1 MSKVIEVIKS
11 FKYSVNIKDD
21 FLDAQKLNGFFA
33 TQKNS
38 EFIFRT
44 LETIRNGNNKAILLS
59 GAYGTGKSFLV
70 SIIAAFLSG
79 KLKIDSDLQE
89 LKSKL
94 VSHDDSYQKILNQVR
109 NKKYLIVFPDDS
121 FASFSQAICLG
132 ITEVIHSE
140 NLPIVLNSTFDG
152 IIQRISRWENEHPVF
167 YTALLEALKEKRWTI
182 SKLLKKLKL
191 FDPVAYRIFEEIY
204 PLILGGEKFVP
215 LGNANNITAV
225 MRDFEQAVKAVGY
238 DGVLYIFDEFGRFLE
253 NNIESLDVKQIQ
265 DAAEYCNSGTDSS
278 LVLISHKDIFQ
289 YSQRIHNEFQRDEWE
304 KVSGRFAKTHLLYE
318 ENNIL
323 TIIESILKKHPTIFR
338 KLITKNRKI
347 VDEQVEALERLAI
360 HSPEQALKGFYPLN
374 YVTAIMLPKLS
385 QRLAQNERTLFAFL
399 CGNEPLAFNNIFV
412 NDDKSFCL
420 LAPDVL
426 YDYFEDNFLFLGT
439 DSREYKVYL
448 NARTIIKTLASNSN
462 DLKLVKILTLFYLL
476 NEFNELPPNHQF
488 LCFASGLSEKEFQS
502 SLSRLQQKGAIA
514 YRKHLDRY
522 ILSQDIDFNI
532 DADIAREL
540 ADFENLDYSTILEQ
554 YIPQNVEYP
563 VEYNYEYKITRYFS
577 RHFVDVSSLGN
588 IDDYFADKVQDGVIF
603 YVTNFSKEKKFLER
617 LRDASKLFADA
628 IFICPSDNSFQVHD
642 TLARLEAL
650 SRIEG
655 KDDTFRSSTVAKEEL
670 THYRDELTNYIENR
684 VARTWS
690 STNSLQIIYYGESHT
705 ATTPKEYQHEL
716 SSFLQRKYSLFTH
729 TFIVNYE
736 LITKAKLT
744 VPIKNAR
751 KEILRAIMNGI
762 LGQEYFKSTGAANSI
777 ARITLLNTHI
787 WRDGNI
793 DFTGTR
799 FETLAND
806 IAMYLEGA
814 PRSYADIITYFAS
827 NQSKY
832 GFRAGTMSFFMGF
845 FLLCNRNNILI
856 SYENAEVS
864 INEDILDVLE
874 GSPEKYIITLFQ
886 IPEEARAHLQN
897 LLDNPF
903 IGRFVGNEGQNRDIT
918 ILLYEAFKKLVF
930 SLPKILFTAH
940 PPQTTVPLARLIT
953 GLEANNS
960 KNFFF
965 QRLPRL
971 YNSDDWVIITN
982 TWSEDVQRIMLASE
996 VYTEQIRSLTRE
1008 AIAQTNQQLG
1018 LCITAWKRGLSPE
1031 QQRRLETSSL
1041 PWQIDG
1047 HFAEDELLRQTTSA
1061 VRGGIDLYQWRSM
1074 DDILD
1079 YNNALITEIQ
1089 TIIEGHP
1096 TLNFDAPV
1104 QLSEL
1109 GRMLKQKLRTDIE
1122 AFKGISL
1129 QEIQNAIIQLIQE
1142 LSLGRNK

>member
-21 FLDAQKLNGFFA
+21 FLDTQKLNGFFA

-38 EFIFRT
+38 EFIFRAI
-44 LETIRNGNNKAILLS
+44 ETVRNGNNKAILLS
-59 GAYGTGKSFLV
+59 GAYGTGKSFLI
-70 SIIAAFLSG
+70 SIISALLSG
-79 KLKIDSDLQE
+79 KLKMDSDLQE
-89 LKSKL
+89 LRSKL
-94 VSHDDSYQKILNQVR
+94 ISHDDSYQKILNQIQ

-121 FASFSQAICLG
+121 FSVFSQAICLG

-152 IIQRISRWENEHPVF
+152 IVQRINRWENEHPIF
-167 YTALLEALKEKRWTI
+167 YTALVNALSERHWTI
-182 SKLLKKLKL
+182 NKLLKKLNL
-191 FDPVAYRIFEEIY
+191 FDPVAYRVFEEVY
-204 PLILGGEKFVP
+204 PLIMGGEKFVP

-225 MRDFEQAVKAVGY
+225 MRDFEQAAKTVGY
-238 DGVLYIFDEFGRFLE
+238 DGVLYVFDEFGRFLE

-278 LVLISHKDIFQ
+278 LFLISHKDIFQ
-289 YSQRIHNEFQRDEWE
+289 YSQRIHNKFQRDEWE

-323 TIIESILKKHPTIFR
+323 TIIESILKKRPTIFK
-338 KLITKNRKI
+338 KLITNNRVI
-347 VDEQVEALERLAI
+347 FEEQVEALERLAV
-360 HSPEQALKGFYPLN
+360 HSPEQTLAGFYPLS
-374 YVTAIMLPKLS
+374 YATAIMLPKLS

-399 CGNEPLAFNNIFV
+399 CGNEPFAFHNIFV
-412 NDDKSFCL
+412 NDDKSFQL
-420 LAPDVL
+420 LSPDVL

-439 DSREYKVYL
+439 DSREYKIYL
-448 NARTIIKTLASNSN
+448 NARTIIKTLPPNGD
-462 DLKLVKILTLFYLL
+462 DLRLVKILTLFYLL

-488 LCFASGLSEKEFQS
+488 LFFASGLSEKDFQS

-540 ADFENLDYSTILEQ
+540 SDFENLDYSKILEQ
-554 YIPQNVEYP
+554 YIPLNVEYP
-563 VEYNYEYKITRYFS
+563 VEYNYQYKITRYFS
-577 RHFVDVSSLGN
+577 KHFIDVSSLGN
-588 IDDYFADKVQDGVIF
+588 IEDYFVDKIQDGVIF
-603 YVTNFSKEKKFLER
+603 YVTNFTKENNFQKR
-617 LRDASKLFADA
+617 LQEASRLFTDA
-628 IFICPSDNSFQVHD
+628 IFIYPLDNSFQVHD
-642 TLARLEAL
+642 ALARLEAL

-655 KDDTFRSSTVAKEEL
+655 KDDTFRSSAVAQEEL
-670 THYRDELTNYIENR
+670 MHYRNELTTYIENR
-684 VARTWS
+684 VTITWS
-690 STNSLQIIYYGESHT
+690 PVKNLQIIYYGKSHIV
-705 ATTPKEYQHEL
+705 TTPRTYQCEL
-716 SSFLQRKYSLFTH
+716 SSFLQEKYPLFTNAV
-729 TFIVNYE
+729 IINYE

-751 KEILRAIMNGI
+751 KEILRAIMERT
-762 LGQEYFKSTGAANSI
+762 LELEYFNSTGAANSI
-777 ARITLLNTHI
+777 ARITLFNTHI
-787 WRDGNI
+787 WRDGHI
-793 DFTGTR
+793 DFTGTL
-799 FETLAND
+799 FEALYND
-806 IAMYLEGA
+806 IVVYLRQA
-814 PRSYADIITYFAS
+814 PRSYADIISNFAS
-827 NQSKY
+827 NQSEY
-832 GFRAGTMSFFMGF
+832 GFRAGTMSFFIGF
-845 FLLCNRNNILI
+845 FLLCNENNILV
-856 SYENAEVS
+856 SYENAEVL

-874 GSPEKYIITLFQ
+874 GAPEKYVITLFQ
-886 IPEEARAHLQN
+886 IPEEARMHLLN
-897 LLDNPF
+897 LLDSPF
-903 IGRFVGNEGQNRDIT
+903 IGRFVGNEGPNRDVT
-918 ILLYEAFKKLVF
+918 ILLYDAFKKLVF
-930 SLPKILFTAH
+930 SLPKILFTAQ
-940 PPQTTVPLARLIT
+940 PPQTTVPLARLIA

-971 YNSDDWVIITN
+971 YNSDDWITIAN

-1031 QQRRLETSSL
+1031 QQSRLETSSL

-1047 HFAEDELLRQTTSA
+1047 RFAEDELLRQTTSA
-1061 VRGGIDLYQWRSM
+1061 LRGGIDLYQWRSA

-1089 TIIEGHP
+1089 TIAEGHP

-1109 GRMLKQKLRTDIE
+1109 GRMLKRKLRADIE
-1122 AFKGISL
+1122 AFKGLTL

-1142 LSLGRNK
+1142 LNQGRNE